1 MLDIKIFD
9 KELLLVNL
17 YNANT
22 EKEQFDTLTK
32 LSEMVNSIPNVINKN
47 VMEVEVIYIFSLT
60 LHLKLKEE
68 IRP

>member
-47 VMEVEVIYIFSLT
+47 VMEVEVIQICSLT

>member
-47 VMEVEVIYIFSLT
+47 VMEVEVI
-60 LHLKLKEE
+60 
-68 IRP
+68 